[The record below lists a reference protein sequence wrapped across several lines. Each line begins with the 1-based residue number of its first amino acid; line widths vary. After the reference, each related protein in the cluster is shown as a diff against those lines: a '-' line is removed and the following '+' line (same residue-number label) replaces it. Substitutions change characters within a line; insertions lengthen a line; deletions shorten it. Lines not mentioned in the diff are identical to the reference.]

1 MLPSIKRNVAVCL
14 IQCPHALAICSADH
28 PRSREPTCSPSETFD
43 ATTTRDASAINAR
56 AHSAFRSVSVI
67 TRVGINGF
75 GRVGRL
81 VLRALLER
89 HPDSVEIVGI
99 NDLFDT
105 ATNAHLF
112 KYDSNYGTYRGIV
125 EAREHAFLVD
135 SREIQVS
142 AEQDPSHIPWKEWG
156 VDVVI
161 ESTGRFTDA
170 MRARAHLD
178 ARATKVIISAPAR
191 NEDITIVLGVN
202 EDRYDPKQ
210 HHIISNASCTTN
222 GLAPVAKVLF
232 DRFGIERGLLTTVHA
247 YTNSQ
252 RLLDVA
258 GKDPR
263 DARAAELNIVPSETG
278 AARAVGLVI
287 PELRGRFGGMAF
299 RVPTPTVFVIDFTA
313 ILGQEAT
320 RDEINGAM
328 RDYAAGSMAGILGYT
343 EEPLVSTDLKGDS
356 RSSIF
361 SGLDTLV
368 VGNLAKV
375 VSWYDNEYGY
385 ACRLADLT
393 AFVAERLPL
402 GDSAVPAG
410 ALT

>member
-1 MLPSIKRNVAVCL
+1 MK
-14 IQCPHALAICSADH
+14 
-28 PRSREPTCSPSETFD
+28 
-43 ATTTRDASAINAR
+43 
-56 AHSAFRSVSVI
+56 

-75 GRVGRL
+75 GRVGRQ
-81 VLRALLER
+81 VLKALLDT
-89 HPDSVEIVGI
+89 HADSVEVVGV

-112 KYDSNYGTYRGIV
+112 KYDSTYGVYGRTV
-125 EAREHAFLVD
+125 EAREHAFVVD
-135 SREIQVS
+135 GQEIQVS
-142 AEQDPSHIPWKEWG
+142 AEQDPAAIPWQHWG
-156 VDVVI
+156 VEIVI

-170 MRARAHLD
+170 TRARAHLD
-178 ARATKVIISAPAR
+178 AGANKVIISAPAKH
-191 NEDITIVLGVN
+191 EDITIVLGVN
-202 EDRYDPKQ
+202 QDRYDPER

-232 DRFGIERGLLTTVHA
+232 DRFGIQRGLLTTIHA

-258 GKDPR
+258 SKDPR
-263 DARAAELNIVPSETG
+263 DARAAALNIVPSETG

-287 PELRGRFGGMAF
+287 PELQGKFGGMAF
-299 RVPTPTVFVIDFTA
+299 RVPTPTVSVIDFTA
-313 ILGQEAT
+313 LLGRSAT

-328 RDYAAGSMAGILGYT
+328 RDYAAGPMAGILGYT
-343 EEPLVSTDLKGDS
+343 EEPLVSMDLKGDS

-368 VGNLAKV
+368 IGDLAKI

-393 AFVAERLPL
+393 ALVAARLP
-402 GDSAVPAG
+402 ARPTATRVPVG
-410 ALT
+410 ALA